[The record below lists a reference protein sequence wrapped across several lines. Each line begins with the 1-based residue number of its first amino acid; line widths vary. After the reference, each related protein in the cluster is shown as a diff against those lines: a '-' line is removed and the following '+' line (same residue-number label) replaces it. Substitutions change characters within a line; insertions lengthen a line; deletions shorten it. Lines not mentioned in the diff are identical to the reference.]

1 MAPSSSASLDIGMC
15 FHREAAAAQV
25 IDQARNAEELGYD
38 EFWVIEDCFFTSGV
52 SLAAAALTATERIG
66 VGIGIMPVVAR
77 TAAMTAMEIA
87 TLAGLAPGR
96 FHAGLGHGVQSWM
109 AQMGARPDSPVT
121 ALTEVLTEVRAL
133 LAGERRTTQGRYVT
147 LDDVALEAPPEP
159 VPLVSAGVRGPKSL
173 AVSGACADGTILA
186 DFVSAPYVTWARE
199 QIAAEPHRVTVFA
212 SAAVSA
218 DGDAVRRAM
227 SFWLAEVCEDAP
239 TSLRMAPFFDELEAA
254 AGRSSWLEAIQAM
267 PPDWWTMIGAVGTP
281 DDALAY
287 LESLASA
294 GVDAVAIFPNPDDPI
309 ADARWL
315 MDAVISQR
323 G

>member
-1 MAPSSSASLDIGMC
+1 MAASSLDIGMC
-15 FHREAAAAQV
+15 FHREAPAAQV
-25 IDQARNAEELGYD
+25 VDQARNAEALGYD
-38 EFWVIEDCFFTSGV
+38 EFWVIEDCFFTAGV

-121 ALTEVLTEVRAL
+121 ALTEVLTEVKAL
-133 LAGERRTTQGRYVT
+133 LAGERRSTQGRYVT
-147 LDDVALEAPPEP
+147 LDDVALDAPPEP

-173 AVSGACADGTILA
+173 AVAGRCADGTILA
-186 DFVSAPYVTWARE
+186 DFVSAPYVRWARE
-199 QIAAEPHRVTVFA
+199 RIGVEPHRVTVFA
-212 SAAVSA
+212 SAAVAA
-218 DGDAVRRAM
+218 DGDAARHAM
-227 SFWLAEVCEDAP
+227 SYWFAEVCEDAP

-254 AGRSSWLEAIQAM
+254 ARQSSWLEAVQAM
-267 PPDWWTMIGAVGTP
+267 PAEWWTMIAAVGTP

-294 GVDAVAIFPNPDDPI
+294 GVDAVAIFPNPDDPTG
-309 ADARWL
+309 DARWL
-315 MDAVISQR
+315 MDAVVSQR
-323 G
+323 A